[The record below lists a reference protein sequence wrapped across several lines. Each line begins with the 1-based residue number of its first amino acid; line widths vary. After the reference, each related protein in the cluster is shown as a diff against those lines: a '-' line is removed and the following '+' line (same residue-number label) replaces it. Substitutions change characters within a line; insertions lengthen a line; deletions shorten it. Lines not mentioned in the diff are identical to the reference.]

1 MLDTSLFSSELGFK
15 LSLKDSAVQ
24 AERQSKLHQMRVN
37 RNEDLI
43 TIIEKNSAKSGIK
56 EKLRLE
62 IQLMSHEL
70 DTVVTTNNAKS
81 VVKNALSAG
90 YRAVESAELADSFE
104 KYEAVIIGR
113 GYKKGDF
120 DAEGLPN
127 DPVRQFI
134 QSRKT
139 SLRNSR
145 SSPECSPTE
154 DLYFEARQ
162 KLMDSL
168 DKEYRQIQGA

>member
-1 MLDTSLFSSELGFK
+1 MSDASLFNQDLGFK

-43 TIIEKNSAKSGIK
+43 SIIEGAAAKNGIK
-56 EKLRLE
+56 EKLQLE

-70 DTVVTTNNAKS
+70 DTVVTTDNAKN
-81 VVKNALSAG
+81 VVKNALSVA
-90 YRAVESAELADSFE
+90 YRAVEAAELSSSFE

-113 GYKKGDF
+113 GYRKGDF

-134 QSRKT
+134 QSRNT

-154 DLYFEARQ
+154 DLYFEAC
-162 KLMDSL
+162 LPYNLSYHL
-168 DKEYRQIQGA
+168 V

>member
-134 QSRKT
+134 Q
-139 SLRNSR
+139 
-145 SSPECSPTE
+145 
-154 DLYFEARQ
+154 A
-162 KLMDSL
+162 
-168 DKEYRQIQGA
+168 